1 MRLRTSVLFFST
13 VLLLVAASASADY
26 LGGITFS
33 QPSPGTL
40 PNDLNVGVSID
51 YKVDAA
57 GGGVI
62 FARPYTNGALTPGYA
77 ASGGD
82 VVPTGTGTA
91 TQTFRIAS
99 GEHVVD
105 QVRVYLKSPDLSE
118 TWLEIFVPVAFAYG
132 PSAVFN
138 LAFVRNQHSVLKH
151 GQPFNLTFDYQAS
164 DALGCRIYARPYT
177 NGAITPGYSAS
188 GSELLPQA
196 GTTTQWFSFANDADV
211 THIHFTMYDH
221 NNTLI
226 FERDIAYPAHWR
238 SVGLYDI
245 SFNWP
250 LETSLHNS
258 QNLTA
263 TFTLDHDVP
272 GGLRVWTRCTTDGV
286 YTIGGVCQPS
296 GLEPTG
302 VHILSR
308 TCRVDTDERDV
319 DGIQFQVATAAG
331 TILEFIVPVDLHWAP
346 HAVQNPVFTPAA
358 PAILSNGEFLGAAFD
373 YATSTTGDVRLFALP
388 ALNYVLLPGS
398 PTYTTT
404 IYPAPSGSASCFCA
418 FNSGNHVADSMRFRM
433 VTSDWTQVLLTHFY
447 HGQWAWG
454 SSAVITP
461 VPEASVVVAAAQLG
475 ASYPNPFNPVAT
487 VPVILAQDAAVRL
500 AVFDLR
506 GRLVQTLV
514 DGALSAGRHEI
525 PFDGV
530 GLASGT
536 YVYRLEGPGG
546 VQTRRM
552 TLVK

>member
-1 MRLRTSVLFFST
+1 MRLLTSTFLFSA
-13 VLLLVAASASADY
+13 VLLLLAASARADY

-33 QPSPGTL
+33 QPSPSTL
-40 PNDLNVGVSID
+40 SNGVDIDVSID
-51 YKVDAA
+51 YKVGAV

-62 FARPYTNGALTPGYA
+62 FARPYTNGALTPSYA
-77 ASGGD
+77 ATGGD
-82 VVPTGTGTA
+82 VVPVGTGTA
-91 TQTFRIAS
+91 TQSFRITS
-99 GEHVVD
+99 GTHVVD

-118 TWLEIFVPVAFAYG
+118 TWLEIFVPVSFEYG

-138 LAFVRNQHSVLKH
+138 MAFVRNQRSVLKH
-151 GQPFNLTFDYQAS
+151 GQQFSLTFDYHAS

-196 GTTTQWFSFANDADV
+196 GTASQWFSFVGDADV

-226 FERDIAYPAHWR
+226 FERDIAYPLHWR

-250 LETSLHNS
+250 RETSLHNT
-258 QNLTA
+258 QNLT
-263 TFTLDHDVP
+263 TSFTLDHDVP
-272 GGLRVWTRCTTDGV
+272 DGLRVWTWCTTDGV
-286 YTIGGVCQPS
+286 YTTGGAYQPS
-296 GLEPTG
+296 GLEPAG
-302 VHILSR
+302 AHALSR
-308 TCRVDTDERDV
+308 TCRVYTGEQDV
-319 DGIQFQVATAAG
+319 DGIQFQVETAAG

-358 PAILSNGEFLGAAFD
+358 PAILSNGEFLGATVD
-373 YATSTTGDVRLFALP
+373 YVTSATGDVRLFALP
-388 ALNYVLLPGS
+388 ALNSVLLPGS

-404 IYPAPSGSASCFCA
+404 AYPAPSGSASCFCT

-433 VTSDWTQVLLTHFY
+433 ATSDWTQVLLTHFY

-454 SSAVITP
+454 TSAVITP
-461 VPEASVVVAAAQLG
+461 VPEAGVVAAAQLG
-475 ASYPNPFNPVAT
+475 AGYPNPFNPTAT
-487 VPVILAQDAAVRL
+487 IPVILAQDAAVRL

-525 PFDGV
+525 RFDGRE
-530 GLASGT
+530 LPSGT
-536 YVYRLEGPGG
+536 YVCRLDGPGG
-546 VQTRRM
+546 VQTQRM